1 MPNIRSM
8 TDEEL
13 RELVEKCTIQPAG
26 GTAQSQQEKQLHLG
40 LTELTLRS
48 QKATREAINTL
59 NESINALNTSSKKY
73 ARILVCLTG
82 VLVVLT
88 VALLPTVVPMIA
100 SALRSLGIL
109 E

>member
-1 MPNIRSM
+1 MSSIRSM
-8 TDEEL
+8 TEDEL
-13 RELVEKCTIQPAG
+13 YELVEKCTGETAG
-26 GTAQSQQEKQLHLG
+26 GTAQAQQEKQLHLG

-48 QKATREAINTL
+48 QKAL

-88 VALLPTVVPMIA
+88 VVLVFPTVVPTIA
-100 SALRSLGIL
+100 SALRSLGIFN
-109 E
+109 